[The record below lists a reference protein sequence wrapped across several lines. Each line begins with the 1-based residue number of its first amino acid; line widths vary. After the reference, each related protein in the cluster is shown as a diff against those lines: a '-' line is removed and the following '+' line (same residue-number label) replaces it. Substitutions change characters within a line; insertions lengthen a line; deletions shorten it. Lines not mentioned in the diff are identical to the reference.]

1 MPKLKNTGSIL
12 IEVMLALLILTSTT
26 TYLLAT
32 RIDSRLLFQ
41 VTLDENAEHNGSLN
55 SVRLALVNDPVDQR
69 WDDIAIFGEPSLL
82 VISAQ

>member
-12 IEVMLALLILTSTT
+12 ID
-26 TYLLAT
+26 T
-32 RIDSRLLFQ
+32 RIDTRLLFQ
-41 VTLDENAEHNGSLN
+41 VTLDENVEHNGSLN
-55 SVRLALVNDPVDQR
+55 SVRLALVNDPIDQR